1 MSAPDRTN
9 GHSTEGTRR
18 GFDGPIAPPQN
29 LEAEQSVLGAVLL
42 SDTALPALIID
53 ERLHPDDFYRD
64 GHARIYQ
71 AMLDLHTLGEPV
83 DALTLVEHLKQA
95 GDLESVG
102 GRAAIDLLAGSVPA
116 VGNVRQ
122 YARIVRDNA
131 MLRRLL
137 RASYEIQSRV
147 HSHEALP
154 RDLVDMA
161 ERAILEVAH
170 EDSRKDF
177 RAIHDL
183 LESELNKL
191 ERLSREGKAITGTA
205 SGFEDLDT
213 ITGGFQGGNLV
224 ILAARPSMGKCLA
237 GSALVYD
244 PRTGGRRRI
253 DELVASIGAGKEA
266 FVAAVGPDL
275 KLRTARVSAGL
286 RSGRQAVFRLRTRL
300 GRAVTVTANHPLLTF
315 DGWQE
320 LRDITPGTRIAVPRR
335 LPRACSEMSMPDH
348 EIVLLAALIAD
359 GNLTQSTPRFCF
371 GEGSRVLPE
380 VERAAQ
386 ALGLRVSTA
395 HGGTACI
402 SAGRGAGPNP
412 LTELCK
418 WHGLWGRRSSDK
430 FVPDAIFAL
439 GDDQI
444 ARFLSILYAC
454 DGHVYASDRYSQ
466 IGYTT
471 ISERLAGDVQHLLLR
486 LGVVAS
492 IRTLRRD
499 VYEGTETVAREVRIT
514 SRQGVDRF
522 AGTIPVVGKEDRLAR
537 VAALGAARRAK
548 AVVDTLPVKVWDQVL
563 EAKGER
569 SWAEISAT
577 AGHPRN
583 HNWHVGTRGVSR
595 PQLTVLAAATD
606 SAVLHELAGSDL
618 WWDEVASVEYEG
630 EVETYDLTVP
640 GDHNFVADDIVVHN
654 SALMANFAEN
664 AALESRKAVALFSL
678 EMSES
683 ELAQRFIASQASI
696 RGDDLRK
703 GKVPPSRWP
712 KILQASNRLAESPL
726 YIDDSSDLSVL
737 DVRAK
742 ARRLAQQ
749 NADGLGLIL
758 IDYLQLMRA
767 SGTVENRVEQIGQI
781 SRGLK
786 TLARELEVPVI
797 ALSQLNRGVEQRTDK
812 RPVLSDLRESGC
824 LAGETRVYLPDAGE
838 YRRID
843 ELVGMRDFRVSA
855 LNTETWKLEPCRVS
869 NAFSTGHKPVFEMR
883 TRLGRTLRATANHR
897 FLTVEGWRRLD
908 ELAPGTH
915 IAMPRALPSP
925 SQRTMSDDELALLGH
940 LIGDGCTLPRHAIQ
954 YTTRER
960 ELAEIVADL
969 ATRVF
974 GEALAPRIRAERN
987 WHQVY
992 LSATE
997 RLTHGKRNPVA
1008 AWMDELGAFGLRSHE
1023 KRVPDE
1029 VFRQPAEAIE
1039 LFLRHLWATDGCLW
1053 PSAGQSRIYYA
1064 TSSQRLANDVQDLLL
1079 RLGICA
1085 TVYRIRQRNG
1095 RPQYHVDV
1103 TGKPDQTEFVLRV
1116 WAVGDR
1122 RERQALALADRLGVT
1137 RARTNRDVIPAL
1149 AWRTIVEPAR
1159 TAAGVTTRRLQA
1171 GLDTSYCGSTLYESN
1186 LGRERA
1192 ARVAE
1197 IVGSD
1202 ELRRLA
1208 VSDVYWDRIEA
1219 IDPDGETEV
1228 YDLTVQR
1235 HHNFVSNGVITH
1247 NSIEQDADL
1256 VMFIYRDEYYHE
1268 DSEREGIADL
1278 IISKHRNGGLGTVE
1292 LAFQKEFPRFMSY
1305 AGDDGY

>member
-9 GHSTEGTRR
+9 GHSSSSGEGGRQR

-53 ERLHPDDFYRD
+53 ERLHPADFYRD
-64 GHARIYQ
+64 GHGRIYQ

-95 GDLESVG
+95 GDLEGVG

-137 RASYEIQSRV
+137 RASYEIQARV

-205 SGFEDLDT
+205 SGFDDLDT
-213 ITGGFQGGNLV
+213 ITGGFQGGNLI
-224 ILAARPSMGKCLA
+224 ILAARPSMGK
-237 GSALVYD
+237 
-244 PRTGGRRRI
+244 
-253 DELVASIGAGKEA
+253 
-266 FVAAVGPDL
+266 
-275 KLRTARVSAGL
+275 
-286 RSGRQAVFRLRTRL
+286 
-300 GRAVTVTANHPLLTF
+300 
-315 DGWQE
+315 
-320 LRDITPGTRIAVPRR
+320 
-335 LPRACSEMSMPDH
+335 
-348 EIVLLAALIAD
+348 
-359 GNLTQSTPRFCF
+359 
-371 GEGSRVLPE
+371 
-380 VERAAQ
+380 
-386 ALGLRVSTA
+386 
-395 HGGTACI
+395 
-402 SAGRGAGPNP
+402 
-412 LTELCK
+412 
-418 WHGLWGRRSSDK
+418 
-430 FVPDAIFAL
+430 
-439 GDDQI
+439 
-444 ARFLSILYAC
+444 
-454 DGHVYASDRYSQ
+454 
-466 IGYTT
+466 
-471 ISERLAGDVQHLLLR
+471 
-486 LGVVAS
+486 
-492 IRTLRRD
+492 
-499 VYEGTETVAREVRIT
+499 
-514 SRQGVDRF
+514 
-522 AGTIPVVGKEDRLAR
+522 
-537 VAALGAARRAK
+537 
-548 AVVDTLPVKVWDQVL
+548 
-563 EAKGER
+563 
-569 SWAEISAT
+569 
-577 AGHPRN
+577 
-583 HNWHVGTRGVSR
+583 
-595 PQLTVLAAATD
+595 
-606 SAVLHELAGSDL
+606 
-618 WWDEVASVEYEG
+618 
-630 EVETYDLTVP
+630 
-640 GDHNFVADDIVVHN
+640 

-767 SGTVENRVEQIGQI
+767 SGAVENRVEQIGQI

-786 TLARELEVPVI
+786 TLARELDVPVI

-838 YRRID
+838 HRRID

-855 LNTETWKLEPCRVS
+855 LNTDTWKLESCRVS
-869 NAFSTGHKPVFEMR
+869 NAFCTGRKPVFELR
-883 TRLGRTLRATANHR
+883 TRLGRRLRATANHR

-915 IAMPRALPSP
+915 IAMPRALPGP
-925 SQRTMSDDELALLGH
+925 SQRTMSDNELALLGH
-940 LIGDGCTLPRHAIQ
+940 LIGDGCTLPRHVIQ

-969 ATRVF
+969 AACVF
-974 GEALAPRIRAERN
+974 GDAVRPRISAERG

-992 LSATE
+992 LSAAE
-997 RLTHGKRNPVA
+997 HLTHRRRNPVA
-1008 AWMDELGAFGLRSHE
+1008 AWLDDLGAFGLRSHE
-1023 KRVPDE
+1023 KHVPVE
-1029 VFRQPAEAIE
+1029 VFRQPTGAIE
-1039 LFLRHLWATDGCLW
+1039 VFLRHLWATDGCLW

-1064 TSSQRLANDVQDLLL
+1064 TSSQQLASDVQDLLL

-1085 TVYRIRQRNG
+1085 TVYRIPQKGG
-1095 RPQYHVDV
+1095 RLQYHVDV

-1137 RARTNRDVIPAL
+1137 RARTNRDVLPAIV
-1149 AWRTIVEPAR
+1149 WRTIVEPAR
-1159 TAAGVTTRRLQA
+1159 TAACVTARELQA
-1171 GLDTSYCGSTLYESN
+1171 GLATSYCGSTLYKSN

-1202 ELRRLA
+1202 ELFRLA
-1208 VSDVYWDRIEA
+1208 LSDVYWDRIEA
-1219 IDPDGETEV
+1219 IESDGETEV
-1228 YDLTVQR
+1228 YDLTVDR
-1235 HHNFVSNGVITH
+1235 HHSFISNGVITH

-1256 VMFIYRDEYYHE
+1256 VMFIYRDEYYHD

>member
-9 GHSTEGTRR
+9 GHGSSASDGGRQR
-18 GFDGPIAPPQN
+18 AFDGPIAPPQN

-53 ERLHPDDFYRD
+53 ERLQPEDFYRE

-95 GDLESVG
+95 GDLEAVG

-137 RASYEIQSRV
+137 RASYEIQARV
-147 HSHEALP
+147 HAHEALP

-177 RAIHDL
+177 RPIHDL
-183 LESELNKL
+183 LHSELDKL

-205 SGFEDLDT
+205 SGFDDLDT
-213 ITGGFQGGNLV
+213 ITGGFQGGNLI
-224 ILAARPSMGKCLA
+224 ILAARPSMGK
-237 GSALVYD
+237 
-244 PRTGGRRRI
+244 
-253 DELVASIGAGKEA
+253 
-266 FVAAVGPDL
+266 
-275 KLRTARVSAGL
+275 
-286 RSGRQAVFRLRTRL
+286 
-300 GRAVTVTANHPLLTF
+300 
-315 DGWQE
+315 
-320 LRDITPGTRIAVPRR
+320 
-335 LPRACSEMSMPDH
+335 
-348 EIVLLAALIAD
+348 
-359 GNLTQSTPRFCF
+359 
-371 GEGSRVLPE
+371 
-380 VERAAQ
+380 
-386 ALGLRVSTA
+386 
-395 HGGTACI
+395 
-402 SAGRGAGPNP
+402 
-412 LTELCK
+412 
-418 WHGLWGRRSSDK
+418 
-430 FVPDAIFAL
+430 
-439 GDDQI
+439 
-444 ARFLSILYAC
+444 
-454 DGHVYASDRYSQ
+454 
-466 IGYTT
+466 
-471 ISERLAGDVQHLLLR
+471 
-486 LGVVAS
+486 
-492 IRTLRRD
+492 
-499 VYEGTETVAREVRIT
+499 
-514 SRQGVDRF
+514 
-522 AGTIPVVGKEDRLAR
+522 
-537 VAALGAARRAK
+537 
-548 AVVDTLPVKVWDQVL
+548 
-563 EAKGER
+563 
-569 SWAEISAT
+569 
-577 AGHPRN
+577 
-583 HNWHVGTRGVSR
+583 
-595 PQLTVLAAATD
+595 
-606 SAVLHELAGSDL
+606 
-618 WWDEVASVEYEG
+618 
-630 EVETYDLTVP
+630 
-640 GDHNFVADDIVVHN
+640 

-664 AALESRKAVALFSL
+664 AALESNKAVALFSL

-696 RGDDLRK
+696 KGDDLRK

-767 SGTVENRVEQIGQI
+767 SGAVENRVEQIGQI

-786 TLARELEVPVI
+786 TLARELDVPVI

-824 LAGETRVYLPDAGE
+824 LAGETRIFLPDAGE

-855 LNTETWKLEPCRVS
+855 LNTETWKLESCRVS
-869 NAFSTGHKPVFEMR
+869 NAFCTGRKPVFAMR
-883 TRLGRTLRATANHR
+883 TRLGRRVRATANHR

-915 IAMPRALPSP
+915 IALPRTLPSP

-940 LIGDGCTLPRHAIQ
+940 LIGDGCTLPRHTIQ
-954 YTTRER
+954 YTTREP

-974 GEALAPRIRAERN
+974 GRAVRPRINAERG

-992 LSATE
+992 LAASE
-997 RLTHGKRNPVA
+997 RLTHGRRNPIA
-1008 AWMDELGAFGLRSHE
+1008 AWLDDLGIFGLRSHE
-1023 KRVPDE
+1023 KRIPDA

-1039 LFLRHLWATDGCLW
+1039 VFLRHLWATDGCLW
-1053 PSAGQSRIYYA
+1053 PSSGQCRVYYA
-1064 TSSQRLANDVQDLLL
+1064 TSSKQLPGDVQDLLL

-1085 TVYRIRQRNG
+1085 AVYRIPQKSG
-1095 RPQYHVDV
+1095 RPQFHVDV
-1103 TGKPDQTEFVLRV
+1103 RGTADQKEFVLRV

-1122 RERQALALADRLGVT
+1122 REWQALRIADRLGVT
-1137 RARTNRDVIPAL
+1137 RPQVKRDVLPATV
-1149 AWRTIVEPAR
+1149 WRSIVEPAR
-1159 TAAGVTTRRLQA
+1159 VAAGVTVRQLQA
-1171 GLDTSYCGSTLYESN
+1171 GLDTSYCGSTLYKRN
-1186 LGRERA
+1186 LGRDRA
-1192 ARVAE
+1192 SRVAE

-1219 IDPDGETEV
+1219 IEPDGEAEV
-1228 YDLTVQR
+1228 YDLTVER
-1235 HHNFVSNGVITH
+1235 HHNFIGNGVITH

-1256 VMFIYRDEYYHE
+1256 VMFIYRDEYYND

-1305 AGDDGY
+1305 AGGDGY

>member
-9 GHSTEGTRR
+9 GHTSPYG
-18 GFDGPIAPPQN
+18 GGSFDGPVAPPQN

-53 ERLHPDDFYRD
+53 ERLHPADFYRE
-64 GHARIYQ
+64 GHGRIYQ
-71 AMLDLHTLGEPV
+71 AMLDLHSLGEPV

-137 RASYEIQSRV
+137 RASYEIQSQV

-161 ERAILEVAH
+161 ERAILEVGH

-177 RAIHDL
+177 VAIHAL
-183 LESELNKL
+183 LSSELDKL

-213 ITGGFQGGNLV
+213 ITGGFQPGNLI
-224 ILAARPSMGKCLA
+224 ILAARPSMGK
-237 GSALVYD
+237 
-244 PRTGGRRRI
+244 
-253 DELVASIGAGKEA
+253 
-266 FVAAVGPDL
+266 
-275 KLRTARVSAGL
+275 
-286 RSGRQAVFRLRTRL
+286 
-300 GRAVTVTANHPLLTF
+300 
-315 DGWQE
+315 
-320 LRDITPGTRIAVPRR
+320 
-335 LPRACSEMSMPDH
+335 
-348 EIVLLAALIAD
+348 
-359 GNLTQSTPRFCF
+359 
-371 GEGSRVLPE
+371 
-380 VERAAQ
+380 
-386 ALGLRVSTA
+386 
-395 HGGTACI
+395 
-402 SAGRGAGPNP
+402 
-412 LTELCK
+412 
-418 WHGLWGRRSSDK
+418 
-430 FVPDAIFAL
+430 
-439 GDDQI
+439 
-444 ARFLSILYAC
+444 
-454 DGHVYASDRYSQ
+454 
-466 IGYTT
+466 
-471 ISERLAGDVQHLLLR
+471 
-486 LGVVAS
+486 
-492 IRTLRRD
+492 
-499 VYEGTETVAREVRIT
+499 
-514 SRQGVDRF
+514 
-522 AGTIPVVGKEDRLAR
+522 
-537 VAALGAARRAK
+537 
-548 AVVDTLPVKVWDQVL
+548 
-563 EAKGER
+563 
-569 SWAEISAT
+569 
-577 AGHPRN
+577 
-583 HNWHVGTRGVSR
+583 
-595 PQLTVLAAATD
+595 
-606 SAVLHELAGSDL
+606 
-618 WWDEVASVEYEG
+618 
-630 EVETYDLTVP
+630 
-640 GDHNFVADDIVVHN
+640 

-664 AALESRKAVALFSL
+664 AALDSKKAVALFSL

-703 GKVPPSRWP
+703 GKVPSSRWP

-767 SGTVENRVEQIGQI
+767 SGAVDNRVEQIGQI

-786 TLARELEVPVI
+786 TLARELNVPVI

-838 YRRID
+838 HRRID

-855 LNTETWKLEPCRVS
+855 LNTETWKLESCRVS
-869 NAFSTGHKPVFEMR
+869 NAFCTGRKPVLALR
-883 TRLGRTLRATANHR
+883 TRLGRRLRATANHR

-908 ELAPGTH
+908 QLEPGSH
-915 IAMPRALPSP
+915 IALPRALPGP
-925 SQRTMSDDELALLGH
+925 AERTMTDDELALLGH

-974 GEALAPRIRAERN
+974 GDTVRPRIKAERR

-992 LSATE
+992 LAASE
-997 RLTHGKRNPVA
+997 PLTHRRRNPVA
-1008 AWMDELGAFGLRSHE
+1008 AWLDDLGAFGLRSYE
-1023 KRVPDE
+1023 KRVPAA
-1029 VFRQPAEAIE
+1029 VFRQPPEAIE
-1039 LFLRHLWATDGCLW
+1039 VFLRHLWATDGCIW
-1053 PSAGQSRIYYA
+1053 SADKRSRVYYA
-1064 TSSQRLANDVQDLLL
+1064 TSSEGLAGDVQDLLL
-1079 RLGICA
+1079 RLGICG
-1085 TVYRIRQRNG
+1085 TVHRVPQRRG
-1095 RPQYHVDV
+1095 RMQHHVDV
-1103 TGKPDQTEFVLRV
+1103 TGTPDQKEFVLRV
-1116 WAVGDR
+1116 WAAGDR

-1137 RARTNRDVIPAL
+1137 QARTNRDVVPAT
-1149 AWRTIVEPAR
+1149 AWSTLVEPAR
-1159 TAAGVTTRRLQA
+1159 VAAGVTTRELQA
-1171 GLDTSYCGSTLYESN
+1171 GLETSYCGSTLYERN
-1186 LGRERA
+1186 LGRTRA
-1192 ARVAE
+1192 SRVAE

-1202 ELRRLA
+1202 ELGRLA
-1208 VSDVYWDRIEA
+1208 VSDVYWDRIESIEA
-1219 IDPDGETEV
+1219 DGEADV
-1228 YDLTVQR
+1228 FDLTVDR
-1235 HHNFVSNGVITH
+1235 LHNFVSEGVITH

-1256 VMFIYRDEYYHE
+1256 VMFIYRDEYYNDE
-1268 DSEREGIADL
+1268 SDREGIADV
-1278 IISKHRNGGLGTVE
+1278 IISKHRNGGLGVVE